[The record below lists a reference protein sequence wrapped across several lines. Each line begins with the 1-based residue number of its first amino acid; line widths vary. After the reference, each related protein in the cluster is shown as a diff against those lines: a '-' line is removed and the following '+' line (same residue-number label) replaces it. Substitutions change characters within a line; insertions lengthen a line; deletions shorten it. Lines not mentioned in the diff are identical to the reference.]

1 MDAVVFMFATISL
14 YCSVLLFW
22 LPDEQG
28 AQGMRRFSLLLIL
41 ALAAALVTKFSAI
54 FLLVIP
60 FLVLLVARP
69 PAQFPQ
75 WQRASGIVIA
85 AVLLV
90 FPYYLLRY
98 YRQEGTFF
106 PTNATT
112 YFAQDWS
119 NDVTLRDTDKM
130 QFLKRLITFDRSTLF
145 PQTGDIIRL
154 IEHAYDV
161 PRLQDA
167 WKDVWIA
174 DRNPLEQSRISI
186 MASLWYMRIA
196 PWLAAL
202 GLLMYFLHRF
212 REQPEVK
219 MWLSVTISSFFIE
232 VALLLF
238 YGYSM
243 PESGAK
249 PMKAIYVPCI
259 AWGIG
264 GLMALGLENVLSP
277 FRRFL
282 LISRG
287 LQGLA
292 LFAIATFVLVN
303 HVLPVY

>member
-1 MDAVVFMFATISL
+1 
-14 YCSVLLFW
+14 
-22 LPDEQG
+22 
-28 AQGMRRFSLLLIL
+28 
-41 ALAAALVTKFSAI
+41 
-54 FLLVIP
+54 
-60 FLVLLVARP
+60 
-69 PAQFPQ
+69 
-75 WQRASGIVIA
+75 
-85 AVLLV
+85 
-90 FPYYLLRY
+90 
-98 YRQEGTFF
+98 
-106 PTNATT
+106 
-112 YFAQDWS
+112 
-119 NDVTLRDTDKM
+119 
-130 QFLKRLITFDRSTLF
+130 
-145 PQTGDIIRL
+145 
-154 IEHAYDV
+154 
-161 PRLQDA
+161 
-167 WKDVWIA
+167 
-174 DRNPLEQSRISI
+174 
-186 MASLWYMRIA
+186 
-196 PWLAAL
+196 
-202 GLLMYFLHRF
+202 
-212 REQPEVK
+212 